1 MLLGI
6 IVLLAFLLMGYLLYN
21 LLADLTR
28 LEDAVDVLKEEI
40 AVYKDWADEMRKI
53 MSDYKN
59 EWEE

>member
-28 LEDAVDVLKEEI
+28 LEDEVDALKDEV
-40 AVYKDWADEMRKI
+40 AVYKDWADKMRQV

>member
-21 LLADLTR
+21 LLTDLVR
-28 LEDAVDVLKEEI
+28 LEDEIDVLKEEV

-53 MSDYKN
+53 VNVYKN
-59 EWEE
+59 ESEE

>member
-21 LLADLTR
+21 LLTDLVR
-28 LEDAVDVLKEEI
+28 LEDEVDALKDEV

-53 MSDYKN
+53 VNVYKN
-59 EWEE
+59 ELEE

>member
-21 LLADLTR
+21 LLTDLVR
-28 LEDAVDVLKEEI
+28 LEDEIDALKDEV

-53 MSDYKN
+53 MNVYKN